1 MARRLYPLGIQTFA
15 EIIRRKMV
23 CVDKTAYV
31 WNMAATGKFYFLSRL
46 IVARYATIVVMVL
59 MCVHTEAGAQ
69 TRSQLRDSLK
79 VAADRL
85 AYSPDSTD
93 LRLKKAGYNLRLEQW
108 AYAQDEYDYIL
119 KREPCNPAALFYRAY
134 TNEKLHRD
142 DFARRDYESLLTVVP
157 GHFEGQLGLALLNQ
171 KSKRHTEAL
180 DQINRLVTQYPD
192 NAVAYAARAGIEM
205 EQGMVAL
212 AIFDYEEAIKRDST
226 NTEYRID
233 YTDALIRD
241 RRTAEARKQLDE
253 LVRMGV
259 ARASL
264 RDFYKRAK

>member
-1 MARRLYPLGIQTFA
+1 M
-15 EIIRRKMV
+15 
-23 CVDKTAYV
+23 
-31 WNMAATGKFYFLSRL
+31 
-46 IVARYATIVVMVL
+46 
-59 MCVHTEAGAQ
+59 
-69 TRSQLRDSLK
+69 
-79 VAADRL
+79 
-85 AYSPDSTD
+85 
-93 LRLKKAGYNLRLEQW
+93 
-108 AYAQDEYDYIL
+108 
-119 KREPCNPAALFYRAY
+119 
-134 TNEKLHRD
+134 
-142 DFARRDYESLLTVVP
+142 
-157 GHFEGQLGLALLNQ
+157 
-171 KSKRHTEAL
+171 
-180 DQINRLVTQYPD
+180 TQYPD

>member
-23 CVDKTAYV
+23 YVDKTAYV
-31 WNMAATGKFYFLSRL
+31 WNMAATGKFYFMSRL
-46 IVARYATIVVMVL
+46 VAARYATIVVMAL
-59 MCVHTEAGAQ
+59 MWVNTEAGAQ

-93 LRLKKAGYNLRLEQW
+93 LRLEQW

-119 KREPCNPAALFYRAY
+119 NREPYNPAALFYRAY

-142 DFARRDYESLLTVVP
+142 DFDRRDYESLLTVVP
-157 GHFEGQLGLALLNQ
+157 GHFEGQIGLALLNQ